1 MKERIDADKG
11 APPVGPYS
19 PAVRANGLIFVSG
32 QIPLNPETGEIVTD
46 SIQDQVR
53 QTLENIK
60 TVLEA
65 AGSSLDKAVKCM
77 VYLQDLHDF
86 EPMNEIYATYF
97 NGEIPP
103 ARTTIQAANL
113 PKGVDVEIDV
123 IALE

>member
-32 QIPLNPETGEIVTD
+32 QIPLNPETGEIVGN
-46 SIQDQVR
+46 SIQNQVR
-53 QTLENIK
+53 QTLENLKIL
-60 TVLEA
+60 LEA

-86 EPMNEIYATYF
+86 EPMKEVYRTYF
-97 NGEIPP
+97 NGEVPP
-103 ARTTIQAANL
+103 ARSTIQVASL

>member
-19 PAVRANGLIFVSG
+19 PAVRANGMIFASG
-32 QIPLNPETGEIVTD
+32 QIPLNPQTGEIERD

-53 QTLENIK
+53 QTLENLK
-60 TVLEA
+60 TLLEA
-65 AGSSLDKAVKCM
+65 AGSSLDKAVKCT
-77 VYLQDLHDF
+77 VYLQDLDDF

-97 NGEIPP
+97 NTEVPP
-103 ARTTIQAANL
+103 ARSTIQAASL

>member
-32 QIPLNPETGEIVTD
+32 QIPLNPETGEIVGD

-53 QTLENIK
+53 QTLENLK
-60 TVLEA
+60 TLLEA
-65 AGSSLDKAVKCM
+65 AGSSMDKAVKCT

-86 EPMNEIYATYF
+86 EPMNEVYATYF

-103 ARTTIQAANL
+103 ARSTIQAASL
-113 PKGVDVEIDV
+113 PKGVGVEIEG
-123 IALE
+123 IALA

>member
-19 PAVRANGLIFVSG
+19 PAVRANGMIFASG
-32 QIPLNPETGEIVTD
+32 QIPLNPQTGEIEGD

-53 QTLENIK
+53 QTLENLK
-60 TVLEA
+60 TLLES
-65 AGSSLDKAVKCM
+65 AGSSLDKAVKCT

-97 NGEIPP
+97 KGEVPP
-103 ARTTIQAANL
+103 ARSTIQAASL
-113 PKGVDVEIDV
+113 PRGVDVEIDV